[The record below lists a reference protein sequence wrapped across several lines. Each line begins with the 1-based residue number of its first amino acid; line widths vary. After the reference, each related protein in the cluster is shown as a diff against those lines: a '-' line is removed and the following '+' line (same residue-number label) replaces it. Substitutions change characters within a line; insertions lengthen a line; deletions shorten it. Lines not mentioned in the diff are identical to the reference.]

1 MKKLPTLHILNGD
14 ASVAAFSAAGLPGQ
28 VLVWREVLSEGPVF
42 CALPAREFWQK
53 RQEFITST
61 YGEVPEKYKAKVLDE
76 VQKLEGT
83 GAFFEVVLWFDTD
96 LMCQVNLLYLLQ
108 HLHQSNPRLLSV
120 CTPARGKNI
129 GLLKPEELGQLF
141 DRRQQLSGE
150 QLEEA
155 AKLWQLYAGSDLLHL
170 QLYLQQM
177 PVPVPL
183 PFLERALQLHL
194 RRFPG
199 CADGLSQTERLLLQL
214 INSGTT
220 SINELMQQF
229 WQQDPGYGFGDVQ
242 LQHILSR
249 LQPDLVQ
256 AKEPLSLS
264 FFGERVLEGY
274 ASFTPKHRWLG
285 GVEVNGS
292 CPYCFDYEKSA
303 LRRNG

>member
-14 ASVAAFSAAGLPGQ
+14 ASVAAFSAARLPGQ
-28 VLVWREVLSEGPVF
+28 VLVWREVLSEGPAF
-42 CALPAREFWQK
+42 YTLPEHEFWQK
-53 RQEFITST
+53 RQEFITSA
-61 YGEVPEKYKAKVLDE
+61 YGETAEKYHEKVLNE
-76 VQKLEGT
+76 VQKLAGV

-108 HLHQSNPRLLSV
+108 RLQQGKPALLSV
-120 CTPARGKNI
+120 CTPAPGKNI
-129 GLLKPEELGQLF
+129 ALLKPEELQHLF
-141 DRRQQLSGE
+141 DERQQLSEE

-155 AKLWQLYAGSDLLHL
+155 AQLWQLYAGSDQLNL

-177 PVPVPL
+177 PVPL
-183 PFLERALQLHL
+183 PSLEKALLLHL
-194 RRFPG
+194 RRYPG
-199 CADGLSQTERLLLQL
+199 CIDGLSQPERMLLQ
-214 INSGTT
+214 IIHGGAT

-256 AKEPLSLS
+256 AREPLSLS
-264 FFGERVLEGY
+264 FFGGRVLEGY

-285 GVEVNGS
+285 GVEVDGN
-292 CPYCFDYEKSA
+292 CPYCFDQEKRA
-303 LRRNG
+303 LRRNC